1 MKKQWLL
8 TLATL
13 CAIGGVGTGIAIGPS
28 IASAQDPARAAS
40 EAGRAAQ
47 AGQGGPAGAAGKPAK
62 ADIDVAKAVENL
74 DADRFPVR
82 EEAMTKLLAAGGP
95 SVGPLT
101 DAILTGSVELVQRG
115 IHVLR
120 ELALTGDADT
130 QELARAALERI
141 SKDKAPVASRRAKAT
156 LTSLSDIRQAR
167 AIEDLQRLGARIATS
182 HFFGGQFVENVT
194 LLEIGAD
201 WKGDIKDLRRLRWLK
216 GVQQVRFIGGQVT
229 DEWLPFLS
237 SMENLMALT
246 LKRTQVTD
254 AGLANIRGL
263 PKLQQVWLMYS
274 PIGDPAVEHLLTL
287 KQAAQ
292 LKLYGTKITREG
304 AKRLTEE
311 LVNAKIDHREGAF
324 LGVNCQAH
332 PLGCEVVLVQA
343 NTAAATA
350 GLEAN
355 DIILRYAGQRV
366 SNFDALTAQIS
377 LNKPGDKVPIELA
390 RDIRLRREPFV
401 HREGETLGAELKPHV
416 LGCEIVKVTAGS
428 LAERMRLK
436 PGDVIVGYKED
447 RTADPDALAAVLKA
461 AKAGDEASLDYVR
474 QANVLTRIVTLGEW
488 E

>member
-1 MKKQWLL
+1 MKKLWLL

-13 CAIGGVGTGIAIGPS
+13 CAIGGAGTGIAIGPS
-28 IASAQDPARAAS
+28 DAVAQDPARAAS

-47 AGQGGPAGAAGKPAK
+47 AGQGGPAGAAGKPVK

-82 EEAMTKLLAAGGP
+82 EEAMTKLLAAGGQ

-101 DAILTGSVELVQRG
+101 EAILTGSVELVQRG

-194 LLEIGAD
+194 LLEIGVD
-201 WKGDIKDLRRLRWLK
+201 WKGDVKDLRRLRWLK

-263 PKLQQVWLMYS
+263 PKLQ
-274 PIGDPAVEHLLTL
+274 
-287 KQAAQ
+287 
-292 LKLYGTKITREG
+292 
-304 AKRLTEE
+304 
-311 LVNAKIDHREGAF
+311 
-324 LGVNCQAH
+324 
-332 PLGCEVVLVQA
+332 
-343 NTAAATA
+343 
-350 GLEAN
+350 
-355 DIILRYAGQRV
+355 
-366 SNFDALTAQIS
+366 
-377 LNKPGDKVPIELA
+377 
-390 RDIRLRREPFV
+390 
-401 HREGETLGAELKPHV
+401 
-416 LGCEIVKVTAGS
+416 
-428 LAERMRLK
+428 
-436 PGDVIVGYKED
+436 
-447 RTADPDALAAVLKA
+447 
-461 AKAGDEASLDYVR
+461 
-474 QANVLTRIVTLGEW
+474 
-488 E
+488 